1 MVWIQDQKQ
10 VQRTGR
16 KIIADIKGRQWSRS
30 GRSNIDSGRNLH
42 LYIEYIEGE
51 KFPKNKLYTRYT
63 QEHGQLKLSK
73 KGK

>member
-1 MVWIQDQKQ
+1 MAMWRIRYLISTLRDDEGIGV
-10 VQRTGR
+10 VE
-16 KIIADIKGRQWSRS
+16 IILILVE
-30 GRSNIDSGRNLH
+30 NLA

-51 KFPKNKLYTRYT
+51 KNLKNKLYTRYT

>member
-1 MVWIQDQKQ
+1 MFEWCHSH
-10 VQRTGR
+10 RNGAHTGY
-16 KIIADIKGRQWSRS
+16 
-30 GRSNIDSGRNLH
+30 NLH

>member
-1 MVWIQDQKQ
+1 MKGEGYVSSEVISE
-10 VQRTGR
+10 GR
-16 KIIADIKGRQWSRS
+16 GWSWGS
-30 GRSNIDSGRNLH
+30 GNYPDSGCNLH

>member
-1 MVWIQDQKQ
+1 MALLQRF
-10 VQRTGR
+10 VQEEDALGTVELIL
-16 KIIADIKGRQWSRS
+16 IIVE
-30 GRSNIDSGRNLH
+30 NLA

-51 KFPKNKLYTRYT
+51 KNLKNKLYTRYT

>member
-1 MVWIQDQKQ
+1 MESLVFKTQSERNIGKQ
-10 VQRTGR
+10 RR
-16 KIIADIKGRQWSRS
+16 SRS
-30 GRSNIDSGRNLH
+30 CGNYLNFGCNLH

-51 KFPKNKLYTRYT
+51 KNLKNKLYTRYT